1 MRDIDYSKQL
11 YLYDDRSKYDYF
23 LKVTEIIFQDEDS
36 ILCKT
41 VIYGH
46 DEYEGEAEE
55 EKMLIDKT
63 TGEVKN
69 SNFYSWLATSDQ
81 TWVDEKVAHM
91 KELNNE

>member
-41 VIYGH
+41 VLYGNA
-46 DEYEGEAEE
+46 EYEGEKEE
-55 EKMLIDKT
+55 EKMLIDKA

-69 SNFYSWLATSDQ
+69 SDYYSWLATSDQ
-81 TWVDEKVAHM
+81 DWVDKTVAHM
-91 KELNNE
+91 KELNEE